1 MLTKNHKAY
10 KEKRQY
16 GPFKG
21 TKKVQENLSRKREDT
36 LDKDLRIIVLKM
48 LKKLKENVEKVKK
61 TKYQQNK
68 NVNKEKTEK
77 KQKRNSG
84 NEQYKN

>member
-1 MLTKNHKAY
+1 MLKKNHKAY
-10 KEKRQY
+10 KETRKY

-21 TKKVQENLSRKREDT
+21 KKKFKKICPWKREDT

-61 TKYQQNK
+61 TKYEQNK
-68 NVNKEKTEK
+68 NVNKEKT
-77 KQKRNSG
+77 
-84 NEQYKN
+84 